1 MTHHSLLDPWTL
13 AAKLGLGEKV
23 KLLPLA
29 LSESLGLA
37 GRLPRTSSEQ
47 SANGPG
53 WAASEESESGAGTWL
68 CRVPS
73 AIKGA
78 SFFRRRRDLSQ
89 CVTLNKSLSSLGW
102 SFLLFQISEV

>member
-1 MTHHSLLDPWTL
+1 MTHYSLLDPWTL

-23 KLLPLA
+23 KLLLLA

-47 SANGPG
+47 SANRPG

-78 SFFRRRRDLSQ
+78 SFFGRRDLSQ

>member
-1 MTHHSLLDPWTL
+1 MTHYSLLDPWTL

-23 KLLPLA
+23 KLLLLA

-47 SANGPG
+47 SANRPG
-53 WAASEESESGAGTWL
+53 WAASEESESAWTWL

-78 SFFRRRRDLSQ
+78 SFFGRRDLSQ

>member
-1 MTHHSLLDPWTL
+1 MTHYSLLDPWTL

-23 KLLPLA
+23 KLLLLA

-53 WAASEESESGAGTWL
+53 WAASEESESCAG

-78 SFFRRRRDLSQ
+78 SFFGRRDLSQ